1 MVIMMIL
8 IGTVIIISAIK
19 PHAFIACHNKSC
31 LNSQLVVDLIKLTDS
46 RHYGAIANIE
56 KCSTSDIFKID
67 VTDGEDR
74 EEPGMSLVGSHAN
87 INGRTMVLHAK
98 RDLGREVEVIFH

>member
-1 MVIMMIL
+1 M
-8 IGTVIIISAIK
+8 
-19 PHAFIACHNKSC
+19 
-31 LNSQLVVDLIKLTDS
+31 TDS

-98 RDLGREVEVIFH
+98 RDLGREVEVMFYRLFQMLIAPLFLERPS